1 MKLLCMG
8 NKMKFGVH
16 ELTGEKVIIKVVK
29 KKRILDNKIVR
40 LVNQELVALKRVRH
54 PNVV

>member
-1 MKLLCMG
+1 MG
-8 NKMKFGVH
+8 NKMKFGIH